1 MYTNLDLYYLNLIG
15 IKPWLNK
22 KSQVT
27 YDINA
32 DKYKLLILTHSDLV
46 PKEQTLLKQI
56 ISFLALD
63 EQYLKHIELSTG
75 KSPKDL
81 ALNAH
86 FILAFGD
93 YRHSELP
100 SILQITSLCEL
111 LNKPLLK
118 KRLFH
123 LLVSIKDKI
132 INL

>member
-1 MYTNLDLYYLNLIG
+1 MYTNLDLYYLNLMG

-22 KSQVT
+22 KSLATNDLNV
-27 YDINA
+27 

-46 PKEQTLLKQI
+46 PKEQTLLKHI
-56 ISFLALD
+56 ISFLGLD
-63 EQYLKHIELSTG
+63 EQYLKHIELSNG
-75 KSPKDL
+75 KNPNDL
-81 ALNAH
+81 VLNAH

-93 YRHSELP
+93 YSHSELP
-100 SILQITSLCEL
+100 SILKITSLCEL

-132 INL
+132 NNL